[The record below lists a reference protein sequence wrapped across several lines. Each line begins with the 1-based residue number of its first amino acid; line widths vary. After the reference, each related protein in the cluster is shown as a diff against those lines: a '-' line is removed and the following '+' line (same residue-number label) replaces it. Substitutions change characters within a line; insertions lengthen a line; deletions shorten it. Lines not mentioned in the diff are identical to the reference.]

1 MTSSD
6 VKRFA
11 RDIGFDLCGIAP
23 VESFPELSFLEEW
36 LDRGYAGEMRYMERT
51 KRRRSDVRQVLPSAR
66 SVIALATLYNTDRPY
81 STEYNNPNEATISR
95 YAWGADYH
103 DILQQ
108 RTETLLKRLRT
119 AAPESFDARC
129 YVDTGPIQERVYAQY
144 AGLGWIG
151 KNTCLIHPEQGSWL
165 FLS

>member
-23 VESFPELSFLEEW
+23 VESFPELSFLEEG
-36 LDRGYAGEMRYMERT
+36 LDRGYAGERRYMERT

-81 STEYNNPNEATISR
+81 STEHDNPNEATISR

-108 RTETLLKRLRT
+108 RTEM
-119 AAPESFDARC
+119 
-129 YVDTGPIQERVYAQY
+129 
-144 AGLGWIG
+144 
-151 KNTCLIHPEQGSWL
+151 
-165 FLS
+165 